1 MESGFKFGFPGSVFL
16 RPRAFP
22 RGIRRFFVTGKFVT
36 RYEKTKENKN
46 SFRSNFSH
54 IDPKQ
59 TGL

>member
-1 MESGFKFGFPGSVFL
+1 MVSPGRFSCAHALFPEVF
-16 RPRAFP
+16 A
-22 RGIRRFFVTGKFVT
+22 GFFVTGKFVT